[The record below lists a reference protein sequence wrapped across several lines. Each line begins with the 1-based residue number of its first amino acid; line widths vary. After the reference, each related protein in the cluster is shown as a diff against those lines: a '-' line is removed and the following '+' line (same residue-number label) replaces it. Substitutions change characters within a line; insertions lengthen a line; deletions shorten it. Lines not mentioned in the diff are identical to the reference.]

1 MSAEQMIIEL
11 EDIAA
16 VLRSGAA
23 VDRDAIV
30 SRAERVRDE
39 MLAASQE

>member
-1 MSAEQMIIEL
+1 MTVEQIIAEL
-11 EDIAA
+11 EDLAA

-23 VDRDAIV
+23 VDQAAIV
-30 SRAERVRDE
+30 ARAERVRDE

>member
-1 MSAEQMIIEL
+1 MTVEQIITEL

-16 VLRSGAA
+16 VLRSDAA
-23 VDRDAIV
+23 VDQEAIV
-30 SRAERVRDE
+30 ARAERVRDE

>member
-1 MSAEQMIIEL
+1 MTVERIIIEL

-16 VLRSGAA
+16 VLRGDAP
-23 VDRDAIV
+23 VDQTAIV

>member
-1 MSAEQMIIEL
+1 MTTQEIIAEL
-11 EDIAA
+11 EDLAA
-16 VLRSGAA
+16 VLRGDAP

-30 SRAERVRDE
+30 ARAERVRDE

>member
-1 MSAEQMIIEL
+1 MTVEQIIAEL
-11 EDIAA
+11 EDLAA